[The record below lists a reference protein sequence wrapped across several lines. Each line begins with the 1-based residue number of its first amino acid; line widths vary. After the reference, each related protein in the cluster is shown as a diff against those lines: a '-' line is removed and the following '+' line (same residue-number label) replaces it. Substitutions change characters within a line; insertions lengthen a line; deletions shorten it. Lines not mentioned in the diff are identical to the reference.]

1 MKKEKYLVQTS
12 EEEEGKGDRE
22 DEEEVNEDEDGEGE
36 GEDTCKEGRERKGRR
51 TNTYLQFNC
60 KSN

>member
-22 DEEEVNEDEDGEGE
+22 DEEEVNEDEDGEEE
-36 GEDTCKEGRERKGRR
+36 GEDTCKEGRERKGR